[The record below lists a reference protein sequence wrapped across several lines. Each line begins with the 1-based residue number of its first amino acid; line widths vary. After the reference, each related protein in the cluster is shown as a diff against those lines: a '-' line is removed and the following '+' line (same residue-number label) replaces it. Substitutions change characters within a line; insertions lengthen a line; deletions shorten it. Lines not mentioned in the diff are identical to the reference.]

1 MFFAAKTNGNP
12 HLNSLILDK
21 IILPDTETDFEN
33 NRGSKGGWAQFT
45 NVQKLMKDETRRS
58 KKLLIQLLKSRGIQ
72 FEKGLTNEE
81 LITVEAN
88 FDITFPPDLQTLL
101 CLELP
106 VSKEFVNWRKALSS
120 KEYEDEVFD
129 KLNRPLEGMLF
140 DIENN
145 AFWDENWGE
154 KPEIFEQQKEIATQ
168 NFKKYPK
175 LIPIYSNRYIP
186 SKPHE
191 TGNPILSVHQMDIIY
206 YGFDLATYFRNEFH
220 LRLPDNFE
228 IPQSPKYIEFWSEHT
243 S

>member
-1 MFFAAKTNGNP
+1 M
-12 HLNSLILDK
+12 
-21 IILPDTETDFEN
+21 
-33 NRGSKGGWAQFT
+33 
-45 NVQKLMKDETRRS
+45 KLEDR

-106 VSKEFVNWRKALSS
+106 VSKEFANWRKALSS

-129 KLNRPLEGMLF
+129 KLNRPLEGM
-140 DIENN
+140 
-145 AFWDENWGE
+145 
-154 KPEIFEQQKEIATQ
+154 IFEQQKEIATQ

>member
-1 MFFAAKTNGNP
+1 M
-12 HLNSLILDK
+12 
-21 IILPDTETDFEN
+21 
-33 NRGSKGGWAQFT
+33 
-45 NVQKLMKDETRRS
+45 KLEDRI
-58 KKLLIQLLKSRGIQ
+58 KLLIQLLKSRGIQ
-72 FEKGLTNEE
+72 FEKGFTNEE

-101 CLELP
+101 CLKLP
-106 VSKEFVNWRKALSS
+106 VSKGFVNWRKALSS

-154 KPEIFEQQKEIATQ
+154 KPEIFERQKEIATE

-228 IPQSPKYIEFWSEHT
+228 IPQNPKYIEFWSEHT

>member
-1 MFFAAKTNGNP
+1 
-12 HLNSLILDK
+12 
-21 IILPDTETDFEN
+21 
-33 NRGSKGGWAQFT
+33 
-45 NVQKLMKDETRRS
+45 
-58 KKLLIQLLKSRGIQ
+58 
-72 FEKGLTNEE
+72 
-81 LITVEAN
+81 
-88 FDITFPPDLQTLL
+88 
-101 CLELP
+101 
-106 VSKEFVNWRKALSS
+106 
-120 KEYEDEVFD
+120 
-129 KLNRPLEGMLF
+129 MLF

-154 KPEIFEQQKEIATQ
+154 KPEIFERQKEIATE

>member
-1 MFFAAKTNGNP
+1 M
-12 HLNSLILDK
+12 
-21 IILPDTETDFEN
+21 
-33 NRGSKGGWAQFT
+33 
-45 NVQKLMKDETRRS
+45 KLEDRI
-58 KKLLIQLLKSRGIQ
+58 KLLIQLLKSRGIQ

-106 VSKEFVNWRKALSS
+106 VSKGFVNWRKALSS

-191 TGNPILSVHQMDIIY
+191 TGNPILSVHQIDIIY

>member
-1 MFFAAKTNGNP
+1 M
-12 HLNSLILDK
+12 
-21 IILPDTETDFEN
+21 
-33 NRGSKGGWAQFT
+33 
-45 NVQKLMKDETRRS
+45 KLEDR

-220 LRLPDNFE
+220 LTYACYQRRQRLPAPARRIQFPFQEHIRPNY
-228 IPQSPKYIEFWSEHT
+228 PSRKTKYRASLSAVGIGDDKGKITKSIKANITFSIFYP
-243 S
+243 